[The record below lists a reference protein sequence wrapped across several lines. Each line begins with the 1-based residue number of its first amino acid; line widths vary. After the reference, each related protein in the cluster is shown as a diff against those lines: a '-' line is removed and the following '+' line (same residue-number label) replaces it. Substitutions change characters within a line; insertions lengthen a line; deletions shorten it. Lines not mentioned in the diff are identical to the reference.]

1 MTPSATTIGPACS
14 DAGPG
19 WLLLAVAAAL
29 PWLIAPAGQPWPGFH
44 RDWLQ
49 ALLWLVAAAVVVW
62 RCREPWA
69 LSPSA
74 AALLAVAAVP
84 PLQAAAGLYAEP
96 ADALLPALTLAGLAL
111 AVALASHSQ
120 RAFALHLADA
130 LFAGLVIAG
139 LASVTLALLQWLQI
153 DLLGPLSNARPLGG
167 RPTANLG
174 QPNLLATLLLWS
186 LVGAAWGHWRGQIG
200 RATLVLLCAVLL
212 LGIVMTQSRSG
223 ALGVVAL
230 ALFAAFAKCRAAFV
244 LPGKSLA
251 ALGFGFVLLVVAW
264 PTINAGLGLEGARTV
279 ADTASGGK
287 RPAIWAAMLD
297 AVGRSPWL
305 GYGWDQGI
313 AAHLAV
319 ADDRPPLH
327 VIVQHAHNLGL
338 DLLVWNG
345 AVLGTLLALA
355 LLVWYGRRLLK
366 ATDPPRWLLLAA
378 LSVLGLHSLLELP
391 HMLPAFL
398 VPAALMAGT
407 LEALEPGQRRWA
419 LPRPLVAVLV
429 FVFAALLVQLAIE
442 RQRVLED
449 LLAHRMI
456 RARIGDLTPPPPPS
470 LFLLR
475 PVQRA
480 LADQRIEPR
489 PGMPAAE
496 IEALDRSALRHAAAG
511 ALFNAAQAAALNGR
525 PAQAALRLR
534 QLCALHPRPT
544 CDAAREAWAELARTR
559 YPGLAAVPFPAPAA
573 PRQTGRAP

>member
-1 MTPSATTIGPACS
+1 MPPSATTIGPARS

-29 PWLIAPAGQPWPGFH
+29 PWLIVPAGQPWPGFF
-44 RDWLQ
+44 RDGLQ
-49 ALLWLVAAAVVVW
+49 ALVWLMAAGAVVVRCRKPWPLPVAAVV
-62 RCREPWA
+62 
-69 LSPSA
+69 
-74 AALLAVAAVP
+74 LLAVAALP
-84 PLQAAAGLYAEP
+84 PLQAAIGLYAD
-96 ADALLPALTLAGLAL
+96 AGDALLPSLTLAGLAL
-111 AVALASHSQ
+111 ALAAAVQAQ
-120 RAFALHLADA
+120 RQWPMRLADA

-139 LASVTLALLQWLQI
+139 LASVALALLQWLQI
-153 DLLGPLSNARPLGG
+153 DLLGPLGSARPLGG

-174 QPNLLATLLLWS
+174 QPNLLATLLLWG
-186 LVGAAWGHWRGQIG
+186 LVGAAWGHWRGQVG
-200 RATLVLLCAVLL
+200 RATLLLLCAVLL
-212 LGIVMTQSRSG
+212 LGIVLTQSRSG
-223 ALGVVAL
+223 ALGVVVL
-230 ALFAAFAKCRAAFV
+230 ALFAAFAWRRAGLA
-244 LPGKSLA
+244 LPTAGLA
-251 ALGFGFVLLVVAW
+251 ALALGFLLLVFAW
-264 PTINAGLGLEGARTV
+264 PTLNAGLGLEGARTA

-319 ADDRPPLH
+319 ADERPPLH

-407 LEALEPGQRRWA
+407 LEAMEPGQRRWV
-419 LPRPLVAVLV
+419 LPRPLVAVVV

-475 PVQRA
+475 PLQRA
-480 LADQRIEPR
+480 LADQRVEPR
-489 PGMPAAE
+489 PDMPAE
-496 IEALDRSALRHAAAG
+496 QIEALDRSALRHAAAG

-525 PAQAALRLR
+525 PAQAGLRLR
-534 QLCALHPRPT
+534 QLCALHPPAT
-544 CDAAREAWAELARTR
+544 CAAAREAWAELARTR
-559 YPGLAAVPFPAPAA
+559 YEELAAVTFPAPAA
-573 PRQTGRAP
+573 PR